1 MQDWPRPLVHVDIRA
16 RDPERLKAFYAGLF
30 SWEFDGL
37 RFSAGLGGPEPGPGG
52 ALRQSGSPGIT
63 LYLQVRD
70 LAESLAAVPGLGGT
84 VVREPADVP
93 GGPSVASVTD
103 PEGNRLVLVQQ

>member
-1 MQDWPRPLVHVDIRA
+1 MQDWPRPLVHVEIRA
-16 RDPERLKAFYAGLF
+16 RDPERLREFYRALF

-37 RFSAGLGGPEPGPGG
+37 RFAPGLGGPEPGVGG
-52 ALRQSGSPGIT
+52 ALKRSETPGVT

-70 LAESLAAVPGLGGT
+70 LDASLAAVPGLGGE
-84 VVREPADVP
+84 VVRGRTDEP
-93 GGPSVASVTD
+93 GGPTVASVTD

>member
-1 MQDWPRPLVHVDIRA
+1 MQDWPRPLVHVEIRA
-16 RDPERLKAFYAGLF
+16 RDPERLRAFYGALF

-37 RFSAGLGGPEPGPGG
+37 RFAPGLGGPEPGVGG
-52 ALRQSGSPGIT
+52 ALKRSDSPGVT

-70 LAESLAAVPGLGGT
+70 LDAALAAVPDLGGE
-84 VVREPADVP
+84 VVRPPVDVP
-93 GGPSVASVTD
+93 GGPTVAAVTD